1 MIRTAFLCIAI
12 SAFPVFAR
20 AGIVVGNPADTFQIS
35 FDGTDSF
42 LLRTDPADDY
52 SPDPTIYLTAGES
65 YTFQHTGAMHPFAL
79 LNDAAPIDA
88 TGSGVDGSEFVRT
101 VTDSSFLGNVLNGG
115 SMVVWPVGSSMG
127 SDSLSWA
134 PEAGTFYYTCG
145 VAGHANMAGQIIV
158 QPASSSVPEPS
169 ALAAGLMG
177 TLLLFA
183 LRRRRR

>member
-12 SAFPVFAR
+12 SAFPVFAS

-52 SPDPTIYLTAGES
+52 SPDPIVYLTAGET
-65 YTFQHTGAMHPFAL
+65 YAFQHTGAMHPFAFL
-79 LNDAAPIDA
+79 DNAAPIDA
-88 TGSGVDGSEFVRT
+88 TNSGIDGSEFIRT
-101 VTDSSFLGNVLNGG
+101 VTDSSFFSNVLDGG

-127 SDSLSWA
+127 SDSLSWI
-134 PEAGTFYYTCG
+134 PEEGTYYYTCG

-158 QPASSSVPEPS
+158 QAASSSVPEPA
-169 ALAAGLMG
+169 ALVSGLLG
-177 TLLLFA
+177 TMLLFA
-183 LRRRRR
+183 LRRSRR